1 MRRALPGLVL
11 ALTFAIAVGA
21 LLSTP
26 QAPASSAT
34 MRASAVN
41 FALNYSDPSSDVF
54 QLYTSNGTHV
64 TDAAGYWIMSPS
76 PGTVNL
82 LRLSSADAG
91 ASVSVYLKVQT
102 SISSD
107 ANTTYEWRLYTRADN
122 ATHYILTFHDGL
134 TRLVSNHTGSA
145 TVNLTAST
153 QVGNLGWLGVYVR
166 KADLGGTANI
176 TAWNIDATAK
186 QVQGNY
192 TYEDFGWSQ
201 PGNPGSAPAF
211 IQGRVTDAASG
222 AGLAGVNVSTGAAG
236 YSAFTNGTGYY
247 SLPAAPGNFTL
258 TFSLSGY
265 DPASKTV
272 SVNYQQTQTVNEQL
286 TKTTAFPLGT
296 TSVLVLLLVVVAVVV
311 ALLVFRGRKSRR
323 KENPPRGPA
332 PPDGK
337 P

>member
-1 MRRALPGLVL
+1 MRRVLPGLVL
-11 ALTFAIAVGA
+11 ALALAIALGA
-21 LLSTP
+21 LLSAP
-26 QAPASSAT
+26 EAPASSTT

-41 FALNYSDPSSDVF
+41 YALNYSDPSSDVF
-54 QLYTSNGTHV
+54 KLYTSNGTHV

-102 SISSD
+102 SISVA

-122 ATHYILTFHDGL
+122 ATHYILTFRDGL
-134 TRLVSNHTGSA
+134 TSLVSNHTGSA
-145 TVNLTAST
+145 TVNLTSST
-153 QVGNLGWLGVYVR
+153 QVGTLGWLGVSVS
-166 KADLGGTANI
+166 KADLGGSANI

-186 QVQGNY
+186 EIAGNY

-211 IQGRVTDAASG
+211 IQGRVTDAATG
-222 AGLAGVNVSTGAAG
+222 AGLANVNVSTGSGG
-236 YSAFTNGTGYY
+236 YYAFTNATGYY

-265 DPASKTV
+265 DPGSKTV

-296 TSVLVLLLVVVAVVV
+296 LSVLVLLLVVVAGV
-311 ALLVFRGRKSRR
+311 AAFLVFRSRKSRR
-323 KENPPRGPA
+323 KENPPQGPA
-332 PPDGK
+332 AP
-337 P
+337 